1 MYGIEKNKWGFKEG
15 RAFSGLIP
23 KANDII
29 GLVTGCPEEE
39 VVVTPFDFENDGEP
53 QMEVVDIYEI
63 AMKDPGEGGSDDGGQ
78 DSGSTSG
85 DTSGSTS
92 GDTEDHDFTP
102 PTPTQNTEEQQATA
116 DSIVNELNETSG
128 TGAVKVTV
136 PDGESL
142 NNLTIPE
149 DNAHFLYVS
158 GNCEDGATITNNSS
172 KGVSI
177 NVLNDEPI
185 SITVTGTSTATTT
198 LHGNFKDIYT
208 TTQISMGTGET
219 V

>member
-53 QMEVVDIYEI
+53 QLEVVDIYEI

-92 GDTEDHDFTP
+92 GDTSGSTSGDTEDHDFTP

-116 DSIVNELNETSG
+116 D
-128 TGAVKVTV
+128 
-136 PDGESL
+136 
-142 NNLTIPE
+142 
-149 DNAHFLYVS
+149 
-158 GNCEDGATITNNSS
+158 
-172 KGVSI
+172 
-177 NVLNDEPI
+177 NVLE
-185 SITVTGTSTATTT
+185 SAMTTSAVVYKK
-198 LHGNFKDIYT
+198 L
-208 TTQISMGTGET
+208 
-219 V
+219 